1 MICWQ
6 LIFLQSKVNRA
17 AYDGDKLPTQNWDWP
32 KGTWLQNRLRFLRKT
47 QQLVHD
53 NNRAA
58 DFEIAPQI
66 SREYK
71 LPEAAGLK
79 EFSHGMPTMFYRE
92 RGQIPGL
99 H

>member
-17 AYDGDKLPTQNWDWP
+17 AYEGDKLPTQNWDWP
-32 KGTWLQNRLRFLRKT
+32 KGTWFQNRLRYLRKT
-47 QQLVHD
+47 QQLVYD
-53 NNRAA
+53 NDRT
-58 DFEIAPQI
+58 DFEIAPQR

-71 LPEAAGLK
+71 LREAAGLK
-79 EFSHGMPTMFYRE
+79 EFSHGMPTMLYRE
-92 RGQIPGL
+92 RGQVPGL